1 LQLQTQ
7 LDAANSEL
15 NALWDDE
22 YVPRDVE
29 NEIKTKE
36 NLVKARKEVENLQTQ
51 KNAME
56 EDLYRSQTAKE
67 RLEQI
72 LKKQDTKF
80 LDTMNRAS
88 NAEGQVT
95 RLQDEL
101 DRLVANAKKTATQL
115 ETAQRSENV
124 MGSQI
129 SNLLGK
135 IENLETSGVSDR

>member
-1 LQLQTQ
+1 
-7 LDAANSEL
+7 L

-67 RLEQI
+67 RLKQI
-72 LKKQDTKF
+72 LK
-80 LDTMNRAS
+80 
-88 NAEGQVT
+88 
-95 RLQDEL
+95 
-101 DRLVANAKKTATQL
+101 
-115 ETAQRSENV
+115 
-124 MGSQI
+124 
-129 SNLLGK
+129 
-135 IENLETSGVSDR
+135 